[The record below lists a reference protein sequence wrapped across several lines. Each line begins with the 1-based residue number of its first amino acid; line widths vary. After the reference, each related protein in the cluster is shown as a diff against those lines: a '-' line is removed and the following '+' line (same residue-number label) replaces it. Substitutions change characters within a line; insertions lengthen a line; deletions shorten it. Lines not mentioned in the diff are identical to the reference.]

1 MVFSIISI
9 VVRTR
14 STVWCS
20 EITRVNSRGAEPNI
34 RVGIDEC
41 ASGSRN
47 QSTNAVMPDCATSP
61 IQDRS
66 CADSLPNHG
75 SFSSIAAMAAVASA
89 PVALCNRSA
98 RAWCAFDLASA
109 TARP

>member
-1 MVFSIISI
+1 MFSIISI

-20 EITRVNSRGAEPNI
+20 EITRVNSRGADPNI
-34 RVGIDEC
+34 LVGIDEC

-66 CADSLPNHG
+66 CAESLPNQG
-75 SFSSIAAMAAVASA
+75 SFSSIAAVAAVARA
-89 PVALCNRSA
+89 PVAFCNRSA
-98 RAWCAFDLASA
+98 LALCPLTA
-109 TARP
+109 TLRP